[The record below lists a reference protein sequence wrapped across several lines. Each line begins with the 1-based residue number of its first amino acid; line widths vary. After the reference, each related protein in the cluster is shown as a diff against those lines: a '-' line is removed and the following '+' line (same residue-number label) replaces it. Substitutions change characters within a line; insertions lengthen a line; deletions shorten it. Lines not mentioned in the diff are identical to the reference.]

1 MKKLVISILRYII
14 GIAIGSGISASL
26 YYLHTGKMLSPFV
39 FTALI
44 TSLSINKVIRLQ
56 RININESIEISQKIW
71 EFKRIT
77 VTLHPVC

>member
-1 MKKLVISILRYII
+1 MKKLVISILRYIT

-44 TSLSINKVIRLQ
+44 TSLLIFGCCVHIYVYYHNYHRNLRNPLIN
-56 RININESIEISQKIW
+56 
-71 EFKRIT
+71 
-77 VTLHPVC
+77 

>member
-39 FTALI
+39 FGAVI
-44 TSLSINKVIRLQ
+44 TSLLMFRWCVHIYVYYHNYHRNLRNPLIK
-56 RININESIEISQKIW
+56 
-71 EFKRIT
+71 
-77 VTLHPVC
+77 